1 MSEDYLN
8 NIFKNVEGQFDT
20 EEPNFGHKQRF
31 LDKLN
36 NQNATIVAK
45 EKSVFKLWKPIL
57 SVAASI
63 VLLLTISLAVLNKN
77 NSLDLASISP
87 EMATTQDF
95 FTNTI
100 ASELAI
106 AFSNDYEVELYYCF
120 EKNGVLADI
129 NDDNSVVEDIN
140 QTNYQEL
147 KWRYFATRV
156 FIFKVWIFQ
165 QYSTTNTRFSKYSNS
180 KNSINYCTD
189 FSEI

>member
-95 FTNTI
+95 FTTTITNELNKLNSEESPEYQDLIVDTMFQIKILEENYEQLRLDLNTSGQDERVI
-100 ASELAI
+100 YAMI
-106 AFSNDYEVELYYCF
+106 SNFQDRIDLLQ
-120 EKNGVLADI
+120 N
-129 NDDNSVVEDIN
+129 VVEQIDDLK
-140 QTNYQEL
+140 QTKNEQDENN
-147 KWRYFATRV
+147 
-156 FIFKVWIFQ
+156 
-165 QYSTTNTRFSKYSNS
+165 TTL
-180 KNSINYCTD
+180 
-189 FSEI
+189 